1 MDANGR
7 KNNQNT
13 KPRNKTMRAEPLKK
27 ELYAKAKELGVEKI
41 ILQFSGGNDEGNLN
55 IDLEPEWNQDFANQV
70 EDWAWEVYSYSGAGD
85 GSDYGDD
92 ITYDLVKNKVST
104 SEWYTSVER
113 SSDEDD
119 DIEIDEDKPFKDYE

>member
-1 MDANGR
+1 
-7 KNNQNT
+7 
-13 KPRNKTMRAEPLKK
+13 
-27 ELYAKAKELGVEKI
+27 
-41 ILQFSGGNDEGNLN
+41 
-55 IDLEPEWNQDFANQV
+55 LEPEWNQDFANQV

-113 SSDEDD
+113 GSEDD
-119 DIEIDEDKPFKDYE
+119 NDIEIDED

>member
-27 ELYAKAKELGVEKI
+27 ELYTKAKELGVEKI

-55 IDLEPEWNQDFANQV
+55 VDLEPEWSQDFANQV
-70 EDWAWEVYSYSGAGD
+70 EGWAWEVYSYSGAGD

-113 SSDEDD
+113 GSEDD
-119 DIEIDEDKPFKDYE
+119 NDIEIDED

>member
-13 KPRNKTMRAEPLKK
+13 KPRNKIMRAEPLKK
-27 ELYAKAKELGVEKI
+27 ELYNKAKELGVEKI
-41 ILQFSGGNDEGNLN
+41 ILQFSGGSDEGNLN
-55 IDLEPEWNQDFANQV
+55 IDMEPEWNQDFANAV

-92 ITYDLVKNKVST
+92 IEYDLVKNKVST
-104 SEWYTSVER
+104 SEWFTSVER
-113 SSDEDD
+113 GSDEDED
-119 DIEIDEDKPFKDYE
+119 LEIAED